1 MKKNKQH
8 KNIPVIK
15 NNLYML
21 KLAFRNVPG
30 LCVNLFFLR
39 LFYGLFDAFFE
50 IYLMKFV
57 IDSVQCGRPVWQV
70 MAFLT
75 CYLIAG
81 SVLQICE
88 SFFFEVYFPTK
99 SLILSQIMQKDIFR
113 KASEIEYR
121 CYEDPTF
128 YNDILLAASNADNK
142 VMEVLLLTGDF
153 IRSTVAAIGIISI
166 ITALDNLGLIF
177 VAASLFFSILFNIW
191 RNKLSY
197 KKDIEAVPHQR
208 KKDYIKRVF
217 YFSDYVKELRLENM
231 SNKLKEDFK
240 QSNQNLIGIIRKY
253 SNKFLGIHVLQDF
266 VFAEFIL
273 NFVYMINLAYKA
285 IITKSVSYGSLAAL
299 TGGLW
304 NLKVNSQNIINI
316 LIKFHECS
324 IYIERY
330 KLFLNYQTKRDA
342 GNPLLLPSSQSTIQL
357 ERVTFTYPG
366 ADRPALKDISL
377 TIHPNQKIALVGY
390 NGAGKTTLIKLILR
404 LYEPDHGTI
413 RLNGKDIREYDLKDY
428 GRYFGTV
435 FQDYKLF
442 AASIAENVKM
452 NIVKDEDIIEVNEA
466 LKKSDLLEKVTSLPN
481 GVYTQL
487 TKEFYDDGTN
497 LSGGEA
503 QKLAIARAFDADCL
517 VYILD
522 EPSSALDPINEY
534 QFGQSLLQVSKNKSV
549 IFISHRL
556 STTVSLDCIY
566 MFEDGCVIESG
577 SHQELI
583 KQKGKYYEMFMMQS
597 KKYQVRHCKVKMQE

>member
-1 MKKNKQH
+1 MKKNQQH
-8 KNIPVIK
+8 KKISVIK

-21 KLAFRNVPG
+21 KLAFKNVPD
-30 LCVNLFFLR
+30 LCISLFLLR
-39 LFYGLFDAFFE
+39 FFYGLFDSFFE

-57 IDSVQCGRPVWQV
+57 IDSVQYGRPVWQV
-70 MAFLT
+70 MVFLT
-75 CYLIAG
+75 CYLVAG

-88 SFFFEVYFPTK
+88 SIFFEVSFPKK
-99 SLILSQIMQKDIFR
+99 SLILSQAMQKDIFR

-121 CYEDPTF
+121 YYEDPTF

-142 VMEVLLLTGDF
+142 VLEVLLLTGDF
-153 IRSTVAAIGIISI
+153 IRSTVAVFGLVSI
-166 ITALDNLGLIF
+166 IATLDNLGLIF
-177 VAASLFFSILFNIW
+177 VATSLFFSVLLNIW

-217 YFSDYVKELRLENM
+217 YFSDYVKDLRLGNI

-240 QSNQNLIGIIRKY
+240 QSNHKLIGIIRKY
-253 SNKFLGIHVLQDF
+253 SNKFLGIHFFQDF
-266 VFAEFIL
+266 VFGEFIL

-285 IITKSVSYGSLAAL
+285 IITKSVSYGSLTAL

-304 NLKVNSQNIINI
+304 NLKRNSQNIINI
-316 LIKFHECS
+316 IMKFHECS

-330 KLFLNYQTKRDA
+330 KLFLNSQTKGDV
-342 GNPLLLPSSQSTIQL
+342 GNPLLLPSSQLTIQL
-357 ERVTFTYPG
+357 EHVTFTYPG

-377 TIHPNQKIALVGY
+377 TIHSNQKIALVGY

-404 LYEPDHGTI
+404 LYEPDQGVI
-413 RLNGKDIREYDLKDY
+413 RLNGKDIREYALKDY
-428 GRYFGTV
+428 WRCFGTV

-452 NIVKDEDIIEVNEA
+452 DIVKDEDIIKVNEA

-522 EPSSALDPINEY
+522 EPSSALDPISEY
-534 QFGQSLLQVSKNKSV
+534 QLGQSLLQVSKNKSV

-556 STTVSLDCIY
+556 STAVSSDCIY

-583 KQKGKYYEMFMMQS
+583 NQKGKYYEMFMVQS
-597 KKYQVRHCKVKMQE
+597 QKYQVRYRE